1 MMVLVMM
8 VRAMWMVM
16 SMVILMLQVPERRG
30 TIKDMW
36 WSRLQGCQKVVE
48 DWQRI
53 LQVGLGTFRASL
65 ESP

>member
-1 MMVLVMM
+1 MVVLVMM
-8 VRAMWMVM
+8 MVM
-16 SMVILMLQVPERRG
+16 MTLMVTMLWQVPERRG

-53 LQVGLGTFRASL
+53 LQVNLGLGPFYL
-65 ESP
+65 D